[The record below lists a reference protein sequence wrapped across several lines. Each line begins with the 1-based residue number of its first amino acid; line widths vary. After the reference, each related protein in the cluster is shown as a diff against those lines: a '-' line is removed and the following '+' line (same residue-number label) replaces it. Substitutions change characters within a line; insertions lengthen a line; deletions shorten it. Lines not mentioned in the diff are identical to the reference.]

1 MASGLLLPGAV
12 VVPVVAVVCEDAA
25 VAEVDAVL
33 AGVDAVLAAVVVV
46 VVVVIAVVVVV
57 VVVAGSGF
65 VGFVGFG
72 GFGGCITVVAVV
84 DDTVEDTAGVSAEA
98 AAVVSV
104 VTEVCAAVD
113 VSAAVVVSSVGCSPN
128 IVSPNRSHK
137 ESAETVGI
145 TAEICVRASVAAANA
160 AANLRIRFV
169 IALISFCKSTIHNY
183 RSYTIAEA
191 VHSAKL
197 LVLPI
202 FYHESRT
209 MSTVLAKK
217 APENPSFFFCALCRI
232 INDLYYTNRILQI
245 YRFVIFAK
253 KAERSRYLSA

>member
-33 AGVDAVLAAVVVV
+33 AEVDAVLAAVVVV
-46 VVVVIAVVVVV
+46 VVVVIDVVVVV
-57 VVVAGSGF
+57 VVVAGS
-65 VGFVGFG
+65 GFVGFG

-183 RSYTIAEA
+183 RSYTITEA

-232 INDLYYTNRILQI
+232 INNLYYTNRILQI

>member
-33 AGVDAVLAAVVVV
+33 VGVDAVLAAVVVV

-57 VVVAGSGF
+57 VVGS
-65 VGFVGFG
+65 GFVGFG

-98 AAVVSV
+98 
-104 VTEVCAAVD
+104 
-113 VSAAVVVSSVGCSPN
+113 AAVVVSSVGCSPN

-183 RSYTIAEA
+183 RSYTITEA

-232 INDLYYTNRILQI
+232 INGLYYTNRILQI